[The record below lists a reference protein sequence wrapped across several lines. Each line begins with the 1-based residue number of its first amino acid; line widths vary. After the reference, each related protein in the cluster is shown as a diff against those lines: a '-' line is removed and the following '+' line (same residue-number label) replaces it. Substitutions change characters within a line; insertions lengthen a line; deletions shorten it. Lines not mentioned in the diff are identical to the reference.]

1 MSENQ
6 VEENPNINKENKENI
21 DNKDKEEQQKPES
34 NKSQEKKEPE
44 KTFKYE
50 ILSEDH
56 TDFDMSFKLIV
67 IGDSGVGK
75 SCLTNSAVKNVFN
88 DAYNATVGFEFFTF
102 NININGKVVK
112 LQIWDTCG
120 QELYRSLITNFY
132 RNSSLAIIVYAINS
146 KDSFEDIEMWLRELR
161 THSNPDAKVFLIGN
175 KLDLENERKITKE
188 QGETFA
194 KNNKLNLFIEASAK
208 TGFNSKK
215 IFIKAAKMLYDEH
228 LKYKDVE
235 NKVEIDG
242 DGDIIVKKKDNMK
255 LDENKKKDKGG
266 CC

>member
-1 MSENQ
+1 MSTPNTQ
-6 VEENPNINKENKENI
+6 VVSEDCGDLEI
-21 DNKDKEEQQKPES
+21 DFN
-34 NKSQEKKEPE
+34 
-44 KTFKYE
+44 YE
-50 ILSEDH
+50 ILPD
-56 TDFDMSFKLIV
+56 DFLQYDLSFKIIV

-75 SCLTNSAVKNVFN
+75 SCLTNRATTNLFEDTYS
-88 DAYNATVGFEFFTF
+88 ATVGFEFLSF
-102 NININGKVVK
+102 NVKIEEKVVK

-146 KDSFEDIEMWLRELR
+146 KDSFENIEMWLRELR

-175 KLDLENERKITKE
+175 KIDLENERKITRE
-188 QGETFA
+188 QGENYA
-194 KNNKLNLFIEASAK
+194 KTNKFNLFIESSAK

-228 LKYKDVE
+228 LKYKNVGDSTPSVE
-235 NKVEIDG
+235 VEDKNVEVLKTEVIKKNKQ
-242 DGDIIVKKKDNMK
+242 
-255 LDENKKKDKGG
+255 G